1 MYRRSRIVHLP
12 GGRGQ
17 RLGWYRVFVH
27 NRTVA
32 GSLFTL
38 VHLPFMLAF
47 LSLTVI
53 GAAAGGNADLVVL
66 GLSLA
71 VVAMLLYAEHML
83 DETTR
88 VGKPWNT
95 VLGDNA
101 LFALAV
107 VLFAGSLIVAAY
119 AGLRYGTPVPVI
131 GVAVGILFTVL
142 YGLEIG
148 GFHTSGF
155 GGVGMGATVP
165 FSYLAQ
171 TMMLGREW
179 DPLAAALLF
188 IFGSCYGYVLL
199 SVYENTKTLENGISW
214 RLLLFLFLLVYSL
227 AAASLLPVPR

>member
-107 VLFAGSLIVAAY
+107 VLFAASLIVAAY

-179 DPLAAALLF
+179 DPLATALLF

-199 SVYENTKTLENGISW
+199 SVYENTKTPENGMSW